1 MRMVMESTSLCLELL
16 LQDFFTFSLLLVVLI
31 SGMIDLDINVSLNC
45 INL

>member
-16 LQDFFTFSLLLVVLI
+16 QDFFPFSLLLVVLI